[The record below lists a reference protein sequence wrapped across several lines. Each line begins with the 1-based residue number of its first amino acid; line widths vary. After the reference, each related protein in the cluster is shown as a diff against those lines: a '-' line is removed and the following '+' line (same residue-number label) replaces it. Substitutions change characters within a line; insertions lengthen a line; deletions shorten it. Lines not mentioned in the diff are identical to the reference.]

1 MNKIAFQVLLIINLL
16 LIFSYT
22 TTQAQKWNLSPHLG
36 VTSSKM
42 LWTDKYEG
50 AKYFLAIPY
59 PETQFRQSFSVGLS
73 ADYNYNEKFYS
84 PFHFD
89 IYNKRFSISTGG
101 LVQTIDENGQL
112 LYIQSDYL
120 DYRFTQMALSGGIG
134 YLFITQLG
142 IEIQPYFHVS
152 LTEQQIKVGEVIDW
166 QKDDG
171 FQQGYDFGISGYIRG
186 NFNKFYLK
194 AGYQYGIREI
204 AEYSVVDAQGG
215 SLGKFP
221 IRNTMFLFLMGYQF

>member
-1 MNKIAFQVLLIINLL
+1 MNKIAFHVLLIINLL
-16 LIFSYT
+16 LFFSYT
-22 TTQAQKWNLSPHLG
+22 THAQKWNLGAHIG
-36 VTSSKM
+36 VTASKM
-42 LWTDKYEG
+42 HWTDKYEG

-73 ADYNYNEKFYS
+73 ADYIYNEKVYS

-101 LVQTIDENGQL
+101 LVQAIDENGQL
-112 LYIQSDYL
+112 LYIQSDFL

-134 YLFITQLG
+134 YLFIPQLG

-152 LTEQQIKVGEVIDW
+152 LTELQIKVGEVIKW

-171 FQQGYDFGISGYIRG
+171 FQQGYDFGISGYMRG
-186 NFNKFYLK
+186 NFSKFYLK

-221 IRNTMFLFLMGYQF
+221 IRNTMFLFLMGYKF